1 MGRKKLEYESP
12 VDKLINFFKDERTKF
27 ALGLGMMLLTV
38 IALLG
43 FVSYLFTWKE
53 DQSKFEIGIFR
64 FLFNSDIEV
73 ANSGSKIGAL
83 LAHIFIHNLFG
94 VPAFAFLWIFALAAL
109 KVFKFEPAPFWP
121 TVKHSLIWMVW
132 SSVFLSMIFGN
143 E

>member
-12 VDKLINFFKDERTKF
+12 VDKLVNFFKDERTKF

-64 FLFNSDIEV
+64 FLFNSDVEV

-83 LAHIFIHNLFG
+83 LAHIFIHNLRSYLHTQ
-94 VPAFAFLWIFALAAL
+94 PLWRACIC
-109 KVFKFEPAPFWP
+109 V
-121 TVKHSLIWMVW
+121 
-132 SSVFLSMIFGN
+132 SVDFCARRAQSVQI
-143 E
+143 